1 MNRTS
6 DIKPQMLPDRE
17 TEERAIERRSMDI
30 LTKITNL
37 AGTTAKLLEENQIPR
52 YSDSPTRK

>member
-1 MNRTS
+1 MNRTPA
-6 DIKPQMLPDRE
+6 KMLPDRE